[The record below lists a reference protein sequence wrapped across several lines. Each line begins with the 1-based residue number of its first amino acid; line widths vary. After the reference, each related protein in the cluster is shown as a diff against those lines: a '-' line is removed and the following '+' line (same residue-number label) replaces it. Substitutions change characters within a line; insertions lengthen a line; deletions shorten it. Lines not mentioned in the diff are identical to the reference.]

1 MTSPKIEKLRFENVS
16 FKFEGQDA
24 VFENVD
30 FDFPMN
36 QMVWV
41 KAEHGSGRS
50 TLLQILAALQ
60 LPTKGN
66 YFINDANIGEMSFEE
81 FLPYRLSIGYGFD
94 MGGLIHNRTLFENL
108 ILPLNY
114 HKVLAVPE
122 ATERVMS
129 YLREFNLIKY
139 KDQRPSFMPGS
150 ARKLACLL
158 RAVILHPQMVL
169 LDDPTV
175 GLPQDTALK
184 FFDLLEALRKQ
195 AGLKHLFISSFDEKF
210 MGLIE
215 NTEIFIE
222 GGQLHAL
229 PAMEDKKVVSL

>member
-16 FKFEGQDA
+16 FKFDGQDP

-60 LPTKGN
+60 MPTKGN
-66 YFINDANIGEMSFEE
+66 YLINDANVGEMSFEE
-81 FLPYRLSIGYGFD
+81 FLPYRLAIGYGFD

-114 HKVLAVPE
+114 HKVLSPQE
-122 ATERVMS
+122 AGERVTHYM
-129 YLREFNLIKY
+129 REFNLTKY
-139 KDQRPSFMPGS
+139 KDQRPSFMPGG
-150 ARKLACLL
+150 AKKLACLL

-184 FFDLLEALRKQ
+184 FFDLLETLRKE
-195 AGLKHLFISSFDEKF
+195 GSLKHAFVSSFDEKF

-222 GGQLHAL
+222 GGLLHAL
-229 PAMEDKKVVSL
+229 PEMDEKKVVSL